1 MTYNLF
7 ISYQLHLYMSKI
19 DNKIEESEEINLRS
33 EEVQEIMGRVPPW
46 IERWGITV
54 IALILVVLLA
64 GAALFPYPDT
74 LTGRFI
80 FLPETGK
87 KELHMGY
94 AMLPV
99 QGIGQV
105 KRGQA
110 VKIRLENY
118 PDREYGYLTGKV
130 HEVAYIPDDNGL
142 YQVNIIFPNGLKTSE
157 GDFLPTKRQMSGT
170 AEIVVADKRLID
182 RLGIM
187 SSVTKHK

>member
-1 MTYNLF
+1 
-7 ISYQLHLYMSKI
+7 MSKY
-19 DNKIEESEEINLRS
+19 DKKIEEAEEINLRS

-54 IALILVVLLA
+54 IALLLVVILA

-80 FLPETGK
+80 FLSETGKK

-94 AMLPV
+94 AMLSA

-105 KRGQA
+105 KTGQD

-118 PDREYGYLTGKV
+118 PDREFGYLTGKV
-130 HEVAYIPDDNGL
+130 HDVAYIPDDNGL

-157 GDFLPTKRQMSGT
+157 GDFLPTKCQMSGT

-187 SSVTKHK
+187 SSVTKRKKP